1 MNNRGEFV
9 DSTSLL
15 PGKPLHRPARR
26 RSAPRWTLPLL
37 AALAGALL
45 VFALVFRLPP
55 PALGQQADALRV
67 ATLQLRWAALQA
79 DPPAAADATER
90 VERRLLE
97 LRHGAQDH
105 GLTVASLEAFAQRWA
120 RRVPGVPAS
129 APWLQAL
136 IDDADLAANDV
147 HEAMA
152 LRQQAI
158 GLGLQG
164 LAAGV
169 ALLLVVPIVGLG
181 RERRR
186 MRASLNEF
194 STHLGSGDWQGAVQ
208 TLREDRSSTTPST
221 FGALASGVEDL
232 IGESERRWQA
242 RAELSADWYW
252 ETDEQHRLSWLAGS
266 VLPITSLGWSLD
278 DLIQKRRDELAFL
291 TPPTEGWDKFHERL
305 ERHEP
310 FRDLELHARSRD
322 GRLGRWMAISGR
334 PRLDRRGRFVGYEGV
349 GRDISER
356 KAAHERLAASEQRW
370 SLMAGLAS
378 DWYWETDTEHRLLPL
393 TPEFRRRFP
402 VMTEHVQGKTRWE
415 LHADALT
422 PEQWAE
428 HRADLDARRPFRGL
442 QFEADMGDGR
452 LLWLS
457 ISGIPR
463 FDGQGRF
470 LGYHG
475 VGRDITVRKQA
486 ERLLMRHNEELQ
498 RAVAARTRDLEQLN
512 LDLEAFSRQLAHEL
526 RTPISHVQGLAHL
539 LEARAAARLNDEER
553 QLIEL
558 QVGAARHMRETV
570 DALLHLARSTVQ
582 PMPMQTVDLSA
593 LARQVVAEL
602 PALEREGPVQW
613 DIAPGL
619 VVTGSPAALRI
630 VLVNLLGNAAK
641 FTRRT
646 PDAVVRLLATADAD
660 GRLRVAV
667 HDNGTGFAPEQA
679 ARLFTPFTRLHAD
692 DTFHGTGIGLSIVQ
706 RIVERHG
713 GQVAAHGEPGR
724 GARFEFTLAPA
735 AAAEPRTVPATGG

>member
-9 DSTSLL
+9 ESASLL
-15 PGKPLHRPARR
+15 PGKPLHGAARR
-26 RSAPRWTLPLL
+26 RNAARWTLPLL
-37 AALAGALL
+37 VAMAAALL
-45 VFALVFRLPP
+45 VVALVFRLPP
-55 PALGQQADALRV
+55 PTLDQDADALRIAV
-67 ATLQLRWAALQA
+67 LELRWAAAQA
-79 DPPAAADATER
+79 DPQSPVAAAVER
-90 VERRLLE
+90 VEHRLAT
-97 LRHGAQDH
+97 LR
-105 GLTVASLEAFAQRWA
+105 ASARDQGQSVPALEAFAQRWA
-120 RRVPGVPAS
+120 RLAPGAPPPPA
-129 APWLQAL
+129 ALQAL
-136 IDDADLAANDV
+136 LADADLAATQA
-147 HEAMA
+147 HEAVA
-152 LRQQAI
+152 LRQQAL

-164 LAAGV
+164 LA
-169 ALLLVVPIVGLG
+169 LLVAVLLVLPIVGLR
-181 RERRR
+181 RERRQ

-194 STHLGSGDWQGAVQ
+194 SSHLGSGDWQGAVQ
-208 TLREDRSSTTPST
+208 TLREDRSTAPST
-221 FGALASGVEDL
+221 FGALASGVEGL

-266 VLPITSLGWSLD
+266 VLPITSLGWSLE
-278 DLIQKRRDELAFL
+278 DLVHKRRDELPFL
-291 TPPTEGWDKFHERL
+291 SPPLEGWDRFHQRL
-305 ERHEP
+305 DRREP

-334 PRLDRRGRFVGYEGV
+334 PRLDRDGRFVGYEGV

-378 DWYWETDTEHRLLPL
+378 DWYWESDTEHRLLPL
-393 TPEFRRRFP
+393 TPEFRRRYP
-402 VMTEHVQGKTRWE
+402 VMTEHAQGKTRWE

-442 QFEADMGDGR
+442 QFEAEMGDGR
-452 LLWLS
+452 MLWLS

-553 QLIEL
+553 QLLEL

-570 DALLHLARSTVQ
+570 DALLQLARSTVQ
-582 PMPMQTVDLSA
+582 PMPMETVDLSV

-602 PALEREGPVQW
+602 PAIERESPVRW

-619 VVTGSPAALRI
+619 VVTGSAAALRI

-646 PDAVVRLLATADAD
+646 PDARVSLTAVADAD

-667 HDNGTGFAPEQA
+667 QDNGPGFAPEQA

-692 DTFHGTGIGLSIVQ
+692 DAFHGTGIGLSIVQ
-706 RIVERHG
+706 RIVERHHG
-713 GQVAAHGEPGR
+713 TVAAHGQPGR

-735 AAAEPRTVPATGG
+735 PEAGARHATPAS